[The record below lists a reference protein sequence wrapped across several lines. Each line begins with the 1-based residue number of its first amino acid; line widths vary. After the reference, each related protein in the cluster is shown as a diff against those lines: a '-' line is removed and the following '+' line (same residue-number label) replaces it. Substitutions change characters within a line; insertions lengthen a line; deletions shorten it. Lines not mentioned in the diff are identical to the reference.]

1 MSRKLLSKIESF
13 KIIGACFEV
22 YNQLGPGFLESVYQQ
37 CLLEE
42 FQTQGINCTAQQRIH
57 ITYKGKQIQQF
68 FDADF
73 ICFNKIILE
82 IKAVKNLLDEH
93 RAQTINYLKATNLE
107 LALLVNFGQHPKLQ
121 YERFLN
127 QN

>member
-1 MSRKLLSKIESF
+1 MSTELLYKNESF

-22 YNQLGPGFLESVYQQ
+22 YNQLGSGFLESVYQQ

>member
-1 MSRKLLSKIESF
+1 MSTELLYKNESF

-22 YNQLGPGFLESVYQQ
+22 YNQLGSGFLESVYQQ
-37 CLLEE
+37 CLLDE

-73 ICFNKIILE
+73 ICFDKIILE

-107 LALLVNFGQHPKLQ
+107 LALLVNFGHHPKLQ

>member
-1 MSRKLLSKIESF
+1 MSTELLYKNESF

-22 YNQLGPGFLESVYQQ
+22 YNQLGSGFLESVYQQ
-37 CLLEE
+37 CLLDE

-73 ICFNKIILE
+73 ICFDKITLE

-107 LALLVNFGQHPKLQ
+107 LALLVNFGHHPKLQ

>member
-42 FQTQGINCTAQQRIH
+42 FQTQGIHCTAQQRIH